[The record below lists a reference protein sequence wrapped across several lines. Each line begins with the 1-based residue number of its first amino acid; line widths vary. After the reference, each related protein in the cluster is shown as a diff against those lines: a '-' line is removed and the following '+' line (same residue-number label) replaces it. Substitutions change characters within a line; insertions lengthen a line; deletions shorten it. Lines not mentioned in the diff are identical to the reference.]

1 MKAIS
6 VDGSSKM
13 AVVDEQM
20 DARDVCIIL
29 AEKNHQNFGPNWT
42 LVERLEDLEL
52 GEKRSLIFVDMYV
65 CTCGLWM
72 HVYGRCF
79 LAWGLV
85 SVGS

>member
-20 DARDVCIIL
+20 DARDVCMIL

-42 LVERLEDLEL
+42 LVERLEDFEL
-52 GEKRSLIFVDMYV
+52 GEKSFYHRVYV
-65 CTCGLWM
+65 CNPCETWVHDNITYL
-72 HVYGRCF
+72 
-79 LAWGLV
+79 
-85 SVGS
+85 